1 MMITSDSIEVL
12 EREMPTSD
20 SISRILKENMS
31 LMKKRFGVRTIALFG
46 SFVREEAGENSDI
59 DILVEF
65 EHATFDRYM
74 DLKFFLEDLFGRNVD
89 LVLSDSIKPRA
100 RTTILREARYV

>member
-1 MMITSDSIEVL
+1 
-12 EREMPTSD
+12 MPTSD
-20 SISRILKENMS
+20 SIRKTLKENMT
-31 LMKKRFGVRTIALFG
+31 LMKKRFGVCTIALFG

-65 EHATFDRYM
+65 DHPTFDRYM
-74 DLKFFLEDLFGRNVD
+74 DLKFYLEELFGRNVD

-100 RTTILREARYV
+100 KSTIMREARYV